1 MTSGAASTVAQA
13 PAIAGSGGASA
24 TGRLHALDNLRALM
38 MWLGIVLHVAAM
50 HMVAPSPLVWHDRDS
65 TPLADLLTAAIHSF
79 RMPVFFIVAGFFV
92 TMLVR
97 SRGSGAML
105 KHRFRRIALPFLV
118 MWLPLLLLMGITLM
132 LFSSVAQTGHWRLDP
147 ALLPPP
153 PPGRPLL
160 NTMHLWFIYQL
171 WWFAVLAALASGIG
185 RQLPPALRQA
195 VPHALRLLTERP
207 WGALMLALP
216 LLLAGASYPNGLLVP
231 HGALLPVWNEWLHNG
246 LFFALGAALWDLR
259 DRLLPLLQARA
270 LRHLGLGLPFF
281 LASGV
286 LINAPRHGLQLP
298 HAELWIA
305 YSYNLCS
312 VFWSFAVIGLFL
324 RHASGRSA
332 AGAYL
337 AESAYWVYLLH
348 LPLTV
353 LVGAAL
359 YHAPFGALP
368 KMALNIGLTTVLCL
382 ASYQW
387 LVRGRWIGRL
397 LNGREETHA
406 TPPPLRV
413 TADA

>member
-1 MTSGAASTVAQA
+1 MAAMDARTVTPTHPQ
-13 PAIAGSGGASA
+13 
-24 TGRLHALDNLRALM
+24 RLHALDNLRAVM

-50 HMVAPSPLVWHDRDS
+50 HMVAPTPLFWHDRDS
-65 TPLADLLTAAIHSF
+65 SLLADLATAGIHSF
-79 RMPVFFIVAGFFV
+79 RMPVFFVVAGFFV

-97 SRGSGAML
+97 QRGTGAML

-118 MWLPLLLLMGITLM
+118 MWLPLLVLMGIALM
-132 LFSSVAQTGHWRLDP
+132 LFASVAKTGQWRLDP

-153 PPGRPLL
+153 PPGRPML

-171 WWFAVLAALASGIG
+171 WWFAVLAALAGGVG
-185 RQLPPALRQA
+185 RRVSPALRE
-195 VPHALRLLTERP
+195 ALPRLLRTLTERP
-207 WGALMLALP
+207 WGALLLAMP
-216 LLLAGASYPNGLLVP
+216 LLLAGAGYPNGLLAP
-231 HGALLPVWNEWLHNG
+231 HGSLLPVWNEWLHNG
-246 LFFALGAALWDLR
+246 VFFALGCALWDVR

-270 LRHLGLGLPFF
+270 LRHAALGLPLF

-286 LINAPRHGLQLP
+286 LINAPRHGVQVP

-368 KMALNIGLTTVLCL
+368 KMLLNIGATTVLCL
-382 ASYQW
+382 ASYQG
-387 LVRGRWIGRL
+387 LVRGRWLGRL
-397 LNGREETHA
+397 LNGPPA
-406 TPPPLRV
+406 AQGGSPPPLSRPMG
-413 TADA
+413 A